1 MKNSYALITGA
12 SSGIGLEIAKNLA
25 RTCVERKAKSALNIT
40 NPSTEVS
47 NFEAKLMD
55 VSDQVNTPSHATPVK
70 GSRTGGAGNVG
81 TGAVNYMIVSYPLMP
96 HRGDAGLIGVFQV
109 VVALPV
115 NRRDLDDLCE
125 DIAEAVAIALSL
137 NESREENISKISN
150 LDANIS
156 VISSQLSL
164 AEGKLE
170 THRQEHIKDENER
183 KELLERLAELDEEK
197 ILVWC
202 LQ

>member
-1 MKNSYALITGA
+1 METTKDIA
-12 SSGIGLEIAKNLA
+12 EIAENLA
-25 RTCVERKAKSALNIT
+25 KTCIGRKTKSALNIMNT
-40 NPSTEVS
+40 SCEVT

-115 NRRDLDDLCE
+115 D
-125 DIAEAVAIALSL
+125 
-137 NESREENISKISN
+137 
-150 LDANIS
+150 
-156 VISSQLSL
+156 VI
-164 AEGKLE
+164 
-170 THRQEHIKDENER
+170 
-183 KELLERLAELDEEK
+183 
-197 ILVWC
+197 
-202 LQ
+202 